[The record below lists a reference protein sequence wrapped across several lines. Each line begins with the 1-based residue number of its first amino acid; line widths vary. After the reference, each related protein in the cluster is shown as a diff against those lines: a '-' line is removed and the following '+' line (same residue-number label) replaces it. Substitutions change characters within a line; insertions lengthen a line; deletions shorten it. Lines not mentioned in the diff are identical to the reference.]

1 LLESKLKAATLT
13 PKQAKKTVAKNEKGD
28 RTKSPPKSILR
39 KKGIHAA
46 QDHVPKKK
54 KASATTQDTNNNIT
68 MCVSKKKQQKKCH
81 VSFDG
86 NKGGQSTNSCK

>member
-13 PKQAKKTVAKNEKGD
+13 PKQAKKTVAKNKKGD
-28 RTKSPPKSILR
+28 GTKSSPKSILR
-39 KKGIHAA
+39 KKGIPAA
-46 QDHVPKKK
+46 QNHTPKKK
-54 KASATTQDTNNNIT
+54 KAAANAQDANINVT
-68 MCVSKKKQQKKCH
+68 VRISKKKQPKNRH